1 MPAMYLRS
9 HVWAAICER
18 FKVYTTEDV
27 TKKANELLEE
37 VLGIDKSKVKTAEK
51 KKAVR

>member
-37 VLGIDKSKVKTAEK
+37 VLGIEKTKAQAPEK
-51 KKAVR
+51 KKAAR